1 MALKRDLWKFRV
13 FAISFSLA
21 SLAFWILGAAPAAL
35 SPDSLESWR
44 QIKVW
49 EFWDGHPVV
58 FTLWLWVTSLF
69 GKSIFLAAIIQELL
83 LFGSVF
89 YVLFSSLKGRD
100 WSVALFITGILNFTP
115 FIGQMGM
122 TIWKDIPYVA
132 FTLIGI
138 TIYFSKF
145 ESLKIRLLGLALF
158 SFGALMRHDGI
169 LFALMIYIIIIC
181 FRIVKFRANKI
192 TTAQISLELIL
203 SLFMIYGLSSVVPFF
218 MNASPVTQTQST
230 YPLMHDIAYAYSQS
244 PDELPKSVS
253 DKMRIIVSG
262 ESLVG
267 AKNCGRVDDM
277 IMSPG
282 YNAPYIDRNPGIVLD
297 MWLKSFRSSA
307 FNEMLYVHFCR
318 AKAYLPGFLPET
330 YVWTYLAIDQ
340 NQIGLEHYKSTS
352 KFLSLAATW
361 SDKWSSIGRGLA
373 HPGTWASVSLLS
385 LIYFRKKYGLILTAV
400 LATGVIKNLQNIIYT
415 TGPYYRYGLLTQ
427 ITGLLG
433 LSLFIDYQVKYR
445 IKKNQGRK
453 HK

>member
-1 MALKRDLWKFRV
+1 MPLKRDVWKFRA

-58 FTLWLWVTSLF
+58 FTLWLWVTSFF
-69 GKSIFLAAIIQELL
+69 GKSIFLAAIIQALL
-83 LFGSVF
+83 LFVSVF
-89 YVLFSSLKGRD
+89 YLIFSSLKGRD
-100 WSVALFITGILNFTP
+100 WSVALLITGILNFTP

-122 TIWKDIPYVA
+122 TLWKDIPYVA
-132 FTLIGI
+132 FTLVGI
-138 TIYFSKF
+138 VVYFSNF
-145 ESLKIRLLGLALF
+145 DSLKIRLLGLAVF

-169 LFALMIYIIIIC
+169 LFALMIYAIIFCIK
-181 FRIVKFRANKI
+181 IVKFRGNKSR
-192 TTAQISLELIL
+192 TFRISLELII
-203 SLFMIYGLSSVVPFF
+203 SLFMIYGLSSIVPSL

-230 YPLMHDIAYAYSQS
+230 YPLMHDIAYVYSQDS
-244 PDELPKSVS
+244 QELPKSVS
-253 DKMRIIVSG
+253 EQMQIIVTG
-262 ESLVG
+262 KSLVG
-267 AKNCGRVDDM
+267 ARNCGRVDDM

-282 YNAPYIDRNPGIVLD
+282 YNAPYIDRNPGMVLD

-340 NQIGLEHYKSTS
+340 NELGLEHYQSTS

-373 HPGTWASVSLLS
+373 HPGTWAIVSLLS
-385 LIYFRKKYGLILTAV
+385 LIYFRKKYGLILTVV
-400 LATGVIKNLQNIIYT
+400 LAAGVVKNLQNLIYT

-433 LSLFIDYQVKYR
+433 LSLFIDYQIKHR
-445 IKKNQGRK
+445 IKKSQVRK